1 MARALVVLLVAGT
14 GLVPA
19 VTADGLR
26 IYGYEV
32 LVAPDGAEA
41 LEQVRTQ
48 RRIDVLV
55 VDAELG
61 GEVDG
66 LAAARLARA
75 LNPKMDVV
83 YTARVPHLLPEK
95 AKVSGAPCVRAPYH
109 PYQIAS
115 VISALKH
122 RPARDDLDQ
131 VA

>member
-41 LEQVRTQ
+41 LEQVRAQ

>member
-1 MARALVVLLVAGT
+1 MARALVVLLVTGT

-19 VTADGLR
+19 ITADGLR

-75 LNPKMDVV
+75 LNPKVDVV

>member
-19 VTADGLR
+19 ITADGLR